1 MFAWW
6 GRTVYRYRYIV
17 IGVMVALCLGGGIFG
32 ISLGNHVTQSGF
44 YDEGSQSVH
53 ASVVADEAFGRD
65 RTSHVVA
72 ILTPPDGQKV
82 DNPQWQSDVVGEL
95 DNFVKDHPDQVV
107 SWVGWLRAPDAANAT
122 VQQMK
127 TSDLSK
133 TFVSIPLQ
141 GNTDDEILKNYQA
154 VESDLQQLNGGRIE
168 LAGLN
173 PLASELTGSIGED
186 QRRAE
191 VAAIPLVCV
200 VLFFVFGGVVAAALP
215 GLIGGLTIAGALG
228 IMRLLAEFMPV
239 HFFAQ
244 PVVTLMGL
252 GIAVDYGLFMV
263 SRFREEIAEGYDTEA
278 AVRRTVM
285 TSGRTIMFSAVI
297 LVASSVP
304 LLLFP
309 QGFLKSITYAIIA
322 SVMLAAIL
330 SVTVLAAALALLGPR
345 VDALGV
351 RTLLRFTKPYPA
363 PSPAETTDRT
373 NPLAIASIPLGV
385 LVPFAAIPVGH
396 IARAQIRRTYDKG
409 ANYALLGLVLGY
421 IGSFAWIFVGLFAAK
436 DTLGTGIFYLLLAIA
451 IFVAGTILV
460 LAAASMSPLVRKPTV
475 WWLNWLAEKTQ
486 KTKTR
491 AEVEK
496 GFWGK
501 LVNRVMKRPIAFAA
515 PIVIVMILMIIPLG
529 QLSLGGI
536 SEKYLPPDN
545 AVRQAQE
552 AFDRSFPG
560 FRTEPLT
567 LVIENDNGEPVTDQ
581 QVAEIRSKALT
592 IPGFIQPED
601 DPTKMWQP
609 RPYQEGGSQDP
620 SVRVIQNGLVNRND
634 AAKKVEELRDIV
646 PPRGLSIS
654 VGGTPALEQDSIHS
668 LFDKLPLM
676 VTILI
681 VTTTILMFLAFGSVV
696 LPIKAAVMSALTLG
710 STMGVLTWMFVVGH
724 GSGLMNYT
732 PQPLMAPMIG
742 LIIAVIWGL
751 STDYE
756 VFLVSRMVEARERGL
771 STAEAIRVGTATTG
785 RLITGAALVLAV
797 VAGAFVFSDLVMMK
811 YLAFGLLIALLLDAT
826 IVRMFLVPA
835 VMKLLGDDC
844 WWAPR
849 WMKRIQERMGLG
861 ETELPDER
869 KRPAVRETVE
879 DPEALV
885 GAGAPVPPRPRPPHD
900 PTHPVS
906 GSRPGATRAAAPQR
920 VPSASGTTRIPSTT
934 PPPAAPADEP
944 QTTRL
949 SIAKN
954 AVRNAVSNAAATARQ
969 ATRPP
974 APPAPPASAP
984 ARPGGGRPPREERE
998 IESWLGELR
1007 GTGTPPAPPAPTP
1020 QRPSAEPTRAMPTAP
1035 EGRERPRVAPPA
1047 PGNEPTTAIPTPRS
1061 RPPEPV
1067 RDPAAAQNPD
1077 AAGDSDKTQAIPT
1090 PSKQADDAE
1099 AATEKLNTREDE
1111 ERQRRGGVSAQDLL
1125 RREGRL

>member
-1 MFAWW
+1 VFAWW
-6 GRTVYRYRYIV
+6 GRTVYQFRYAV
-17 IGVMVALCLGGGIFG
+17 IGIMVALCVGGGVYG
-32 ISLGNHVTQSGF
+32 MSLGEHVTQSGF
-44 YDEGSQSVH
+44 YDEGSQSVA
-53 ASVVADEAFGRD
+53 ASIAADKAYGRD

-72 ILTPPDGQKV
+72 ILTPPDGKKV
-82 DNPQWQSDVVGEL
+82 DDPEWMKKTTDEL
-95 DNFVKDHPDQVV
+95 DKLVADHPDQIEA
-107 SWVGWLRAPDAANAT
+107 WVGWLKAPTTTLAT

-127 TSDLSK
+127 TEDLSQ
-133 TFVSIPLQ
+133 TFVSIPLK
-141 GNTDDEILKNYQA
+141 GDDDDTILKNYQA
-154 VESDLQQLNGGRIE
+154 VEPQLREVNDGNIQ

-173 PLASELTGSIGED
+173 PLASELTGTIGED
-186 QRRAE
+186 QKRAE

-200 VLFFVFGGVVAAALP
+200 VLFFVFGGVIAAALP
-215 GLIGGLTIAGALG
+215 GVVGGLTIAGALG
-228 IMRLLAEFMPV
+228 IMRLFAEFMPV

-263 SRFREEIAEGYDTEA
+263 SRFREEMAEGYDTQA
-278 AVRRTVM
+278 AVRRAVM

-330 SVTVLAAALALLGPR
+330 SVTVLPAALGILGPR

-351 RTLLRFTKPYPA
+351 RWLLKF
-363 PSPAETTDRT
+363 AEPDSTPPVTGNPRT
-373 NPLAIASIPLGV
+373 NTLALASIPAGL
-385 LVPFAAIPVGH
+385 LLPPVGIALGH
-396 IARAQIRRTYDKG
+396 IARRRIKQTGEQGAQFALIGLVFGYLT
-409 ANYALLGLVLGY
+409 LLGGLAYGVTALKDSIGNALYWVL
-421 IGSFAWIFVGLFAAK
+421 
-436 DTLGTGIFYLLLAIA
+436 LGIV
-451 IFVAGTILV
+451 IFVAVVVAGV
-460 LAAASMSPLVRKPTV
+460 ALARYVPLARTPIV
-475 WWLNWLAEKTQ
+475 WWLKWLAEKTQ

-501 LVNRVMKRPIAFAA
+501 LVNVVMKRPVAFAA
-515 PIVIVMILMIIPLG
+515 PIAIVMILLIIPLG
-529 QLSLGGI
+529 QLALGGI
-536 SEKYLPPDN
+536 SEKYLPPTN
-545 AVRQAQE
+545 SVRVAQE
-552 AFDRSFPG
+552 DFDKTFPG

-567 LVIENDNGEPVTDQ
+567 LVIQNTDGQPVTDQ
-581 QVAEIRSKALT
+581 QVAEIRNEALT
-592 IPGFIQPED
+592 IPGFIEPD
-601 DPTKMWQP
+601 GDPSKMWQP
-609 RPYQEGGSQDP
+609 RGGESSDP
-620 SVRVIQNGLVNRND
+620 SVRVIQNGLVDRNQASKMVD
-634 AAKKVEELRDIV
+634 ELRAIT
-646 PPRGLSIS
+646 PPRGLTIS

-710 STMGVLTWMFVVGH
+710 STMGVLTWMFVEGH
-724 GSGLMNYT
+724 GAGLMNYT

-756 VFLVSRMVEARERGL
+756 VFLVSRMVEARERGM
-771 STAEAIRVGTATTG
+771 STAEAIRIGTATTG

-835 VMKLLGDDC
+835 IMKLLGDDC

-849 WMKRIQERMGLG
+849 WMKRLQERLGLG

-869 KRPAVRETVE
+869 KRPAVRDSTE

-885 GAGAPVPPRPRPPHD
+885 GAGAPVAPRPRPRD
-900 PTHPVS
+900 PTHPAAEA
-906 GSRPGATRAAAPQR
+906 SRSGATTRIATAPRANAP
-920 VPSASGTTRIPSTT
+920 SGAGTTRIPNARPS
-934 PPPAAPADEP
+934 ADEP

-949 SIAKN
+949 SMAKN
-954 AVRNAVSNAAATARQ
+954 AVRNVVSNATAATQRTYRHAPP
-969 ATRPP
+969 PP
-974 APPAPPASAP
+974 AHPPRDPQA
-984 ARPGGGRPPREERE
+984 PREERE

-1007 GTGTPPAPPAPTP
+1007 GTAPAGGKPAGGRPAGGKPTPPPPP
-1020 QRPSAEPTRAMPTAP
+1020 RPSTDATRAMPEP
-1035 EGRERPRVAPPA
+1035 RPRPLRPQ
-1047 PGNEPTTAIPTPRS
+1047 PGNEPTTAIPTRGTPPEGRGRP
-1061 RPPEPV
+1061 RPP
-1067 RDPAAAQNPD
+1067 QNAD
-1077 AAGDSDKTQAIPT
+1077 ATTAIPT
-1090 PSKQADDAE
+1090 PRQQDPES
-1099 AATEKLNTREDE
+1099 TEKLNTREDDE
-1111 ERQRRGGVSAQDLL
+1111 PKRRGGGMSAQELL
-1125 RREGRL
+1125 RREGRI

>member
-1 MFAWW
+1 VFAWW

-17 IGVMVALCLGGGIFG
+17 IGVMVALCLGGGIYG

-53 ASVVADEAFGRD
+53 ASVIGDEVYGRD

-72 ILTPPDGQKV
+72 ILTPPDGKKV
-82 DNPQWQSDVVGEL
+82 DNPEWQKEVTGEL
-95 DNFVKDHPDQVV
+95 DKFVEDHPDQVV
-107 SWVGWLRAPDAANAT
+107 GWVGWLKAPDAASET

-127 TSDLSK
+127 TEDLSK
-133 TFVSIPLQ
+133 TFVSIPLK
-141 GNTDDEILKNYQA
+141 GDTDDEILVNYQA
-154 VESDLQQLNGGRIE
+154 VEPDLQQINGGDIK

-215 GLIGGLTIAGALG
+215 GITGGLTIAGALG

-330 SVTVLAAALALLGPR
+330 SVTVLAAVLGILGPN

-351 RTLLRFTKPYPA
+351 RTLLR
-363 PSPAETTDRT
+363 
-373 NPLAIASIPLGV
+373 
-385 LVPFAAIPVGH
+385 VPFLRNWRPMRV
-396 IARAQIRRTYDKG
+396 
-409 ANYALLGLVLGY
+409 
-421 IGSFAWIFVGLFAAK
+421 
-436 DTLGTGIFYLLLAIA
+436 YLE
-451 IFVAGTILV
+451 
-460 LAAASMSPLVRKPTV
+460 
-475 WWLNWLAEKTQ
+475 WLAEKTQ

-491 AEVEK
+491 AEVEQ

-501 LVNRVMKRPIAFAA
+501 LVNRVMKRPVAFAA
-515 PIVIVMILMIIPLG
+515 PIVVGMILLIIPLG
-529 QLSLGGI
+529 SLSLGGI

-545 AVRQAQE
+545 SVRQAQE
-552 AFDRSFPG
+552 EFDRVFPG

-567 LVIENDNGEPVTDQ
+567 IVMEREDGEPITDAQ
-581 QVAEIRSKALT
+581 IAEVRNKALT
-592 IPGFIQPED
+592 VSGFIAPD
-601 DPTKMWQP
+601 DDQSKMWQE
-609 RPYQEGGSQDP
+609 RAVQDGGSKDP
-620 SVRVIQNGLVNRND
+620 SVRVIQNGLENRND
-634 AAKKVEELRDIV
+634 AAKKIDELRALT
-646 PPRGLSIS
+646 PPRGVTVS

-676 VTILI
+676 VTLLI
-681 VTTTILMFLAFGSVV
+681 VTTTVLMFLAFGSVV

-710 STMGVLTWMFVVGH
+710 STMGVLTWMFVDGH

-771 STAEAIRVGTATTG
+771 STAEAIRIGTATTG

-826 IVRMFLVPA
+826 IIRMFLVPA

-849 WMKRIQERMGLG
+849 WMKRVQEKLGLG

-879 DPEALV
+879 EPEALV

-900 PTHPVS
+900 PTHPAVE
-906 GSRPGATRAAAPQR
+906 GSARPGATRVAPPRAAAPST
-920 VPSASGTTRIPSTT
+920 VGTTRIPTGT
-934 PPPAAPADEP
+934 PSAPAAPPAPAVEEP
-944 QTTRL
+944 ATTKFAV
-949 SIAKN
+949 AKN
-954 AVRNAVSNAAATARQ
+954 AVRNVVSNAAAATRQ
-969 ATRPP
+969 AARPP
-974 APPAPPASAP
+974 APPAQ
-984 ARPGGGRPPREERE
+984 PPREERE

-1007 GTGTPPAPPAPTP
+1007 GSGANRPSGEPPRPP
-1020 QRPSAEPTRAMPTAP
+1020 QRP
-1035 EGRERPRVAPPA
+1035 VPPPQ
-1047 PGNEPTTAIPTPRS
+1047 PGNEPTTAIPTIRQPQQQ
-1061 RPPEPV
+1061 PEETEAATTAI
-1067 RDPAAAQNPD
+1067 PAQPD
-1077 AAGDSDKTQAIPT
+1077 ANA
-1090 PSKQADDAE
+1090 DAE
-1099 AATEKLNTREDE
+1099 AATQKLNAPDE
-1111 ERQRRGGVSAQDLL
+1111 ERQRRGGGVSAQDLL

>member
-6 GRTVYRYRYIV
+6 GRIVYRFRYIV
-17 IGVMVALCLGGGIFG
+17 IAVMVALCLGGGVYG
-32 ISLGNHVTQSGF
+32 ISLGQHVTQSGF

-53 ASVVADEAFGRD
+53 ASVVADEAYGRD

-72 ILTPPDGQKV
+72 ILTPPDGKKV
-82 DNPQWQSDVVGEL
+82 DDPEWMKTTTEQL
-95 DNFVKDHPDQVV
+95 DKLVADNPDQVE
-107 SWVGWLRAPDAANAT
+107 SWVGWLKAPTTTLAT

-127 TSDLSK
+127 TPDLSK
-133 TFVSIPLQ
+133 TFVSIPLK
-141 GNTDDEILKNYQA
+141 GDDDDSILKNYQA
-154 VESDLQQLNGGRIE
+154 VEPQLQAINDGNIQ

-173 PLASELTGSIGED
+173 PLASELTGTIGED
-186 QRRAE
+186 QKRAE

-200 VLFFVFGGVVAAALP
+200 VLFFVFGGVIAAALP

-228 IMRLLAEFMPV
+228 IMRLFAEFMPV

-263 SRFREEIAEGYDTEA
+263 SRFREELAEGYDTEA
-278 AVRRTVM
+278 AIRRTVM

-330 SVTVLAAALALLGPR
+330 SVTVLAAALAILGPR

-351 RTLLRFTKPYPA
+351 KTLVKFALPDPI
-363 PSPAETTDRT
+363 PSDPSVQKT
-373 NPLAIASIPLGV
+373 NTFAIASIPLGL
-385 LVPFAAIPVGH
+385 LVPPVGIALGH
-396 IARAQIRRTYDKG
+396 IARKRIKQSGEQGASLALIGLVIGYTALYGAMTYGVIALKDADIIG
-409 ANYALLGLVLGY
+409 SAVYWMLLGIVA
-421 IGSFAWIFVGLFAAK
+421 F
-436 DTLGTGIFYLLLAIA
+436 LAIVT
-451 IFVAGTILV
+451 FG
-460 LAAASMSPLVRKPTV
+460 LALARYVPLARRPIV
-475 WWLNWLAEKTQ
+475 WWLNWLSDKTQ

-491 AEVEK
+491 AEVER

-501 LVNRVMKRPIAFAA
+501 LVTHVMKRPGAFAV
-515 PIVIVMILMIIPLG
+515 PIIIVMILLVIPLG
-529 QLSLGGI
+529 QLALGGI

-545 AVRQAQE
+545 AVRVAQE
-552 AFDRSFPG
+552 DFDKTFPG

-567 LVIENDNGEPVTDQ
+567 LVIQNTDGQPVTDQ
-581 QVAEIRSKALT
+581 QVAEIRNEALT
-592 IPGFIQPED
+592 ISGFIEPD
-601 DPTKMWQP
+601 GDPSKMWQP
-609 RPYQEGGSQDP
+609 RGGESTDP
-620 SVRVIQNGLVNRND
+620 SVRVIQNGLVDRND
-634 AAKKVEELRDIV
+634 AAQKIEELRELA
-646 PPRGLSIS
+646 PPRGLTIS

-681 VTTTILMFLAFGSVV
+681 VTTTILMFLAFGSIV
-696 LPIKAAVMSALTLG
+696 LPIKAALMSALTLG
-710 STMGVLTWMFVVGH
+710 STMGILTWMFVDGH

-756 VFLVSRMVEARERGL
+756 VFLVSRMVEARERGM
-771 STAEAIRVGTATTG
+771 STAEAIRIGTATTG

-826 IVRMFLVPA
+826 IIRMFLVPA
-835 VMKLLGDDC
+835 IMKMLGDDC

-849 WMKRIQERMGLG
+849 WMKRIQERLGLG

-869 KRPAVRETVE
+869 RRPVVH
-879 DPEALV
+879 DPADDVALV

-900 PTHPVS
+900 PTHPGVE
-906 GSRPGATRAAAPQR
+906 GRVGPTRIPPGPPR
-920 VPSASGTTRIPSTT
+920 VNGPSVAGTTRIPTNR
-934 PPPAAPADEP
+934 PPAGEP
-944 QTTRL
+944 PTTRL
-949 SIAKN
+949 SMAKN
-954 AVRNAVSNAAATARQ
+954 AVRGAVNATTQRTAH
-969 ATRPP
+969 PS
-974 APPAPPASAP
+974 APPQ
-984 ARPGGGRPPREERE
+984 REERE

-1007 GTGTPPAPPAPTP
+1007 GGPGGPGGPGGQPPRP
-1020 QRPSAEPTRAMPTAP
+1020 QPSAEPTQAM
-1035 EGRERPRVAPPA
+1035 RPGPPA
-1047 PGNEPTTAIPTPRS
+1047 ATPAEGNEPTTAIPVQ
-1061 RPPEPV
+1061 RPSQG
-1067 RDPAAAQNPD
+1067 PAQPD
-1077 AAGDSDKTQAIPT
+1077 SAEATTKIPT
-1090 PSKQADDAE
+1090 PPSDPESTEKIDLSDDAQ
-1099 AATEKLNTREDE
+1099 K
-1111 ERQRRGGVSAQDLL
+1111 RRGGGVSAQDLL
-1125 RREGRL
+1125 RREGRI

>member
-6 GRTVYRYRYIV
+6 GRTVYRFRYAV
-17 IGVMVALCLGGGIFG
+17 IGVMVALCLGGGVFG

-44 YDEGSQSVH
+44 YDDGSQSVH
-53 ASVVADEAFGRD
+53 ASVTADGAYGRD
-65 RTSHVVA
+65 TSGHIVGIYTA
-72 ILTPPDGQKV
+72 PEGKTV
-82 DNPQWQSDVVGEL
+82 DDPEFKKKIL
-95 DNFVKDHPDQVV
+95 DNLAQVEKDHPD
-107 SWVGWLRAPDAANAT
+107 
-122 VQQMK
+122 
-127 TSDLSK
+127 
-133 TFVSIPLQ
+133 
-141 GNTDDEILKNYQA
+141 EILRSIGYFKSPDVLKNM
-154 VESDLQQLNGGRIE
+154 SDGDKQHAFMSIQLKGDNDDAILTNYKKVKDDLLKVGDDGVDVK
-168 LAGLN
+168 LAGLQ
-173 PLASELTGSIGED
+173 PLAAELTGTIGDD

-215 GLIGGLTIAGALG
+215 GIIGGLTIAGALG

-330 SVTVLAAALALLGPR
+330 SITVLAAALAILGPR

-351 RTLLRFTKPYPA
+351 RTLLR
-363 PSPAETTDRT
+363 
-373 NPLAIASIPLGV
+373 
-385 LVPFAAIPVGH
+385 VPFFRNWKPMRV
-396 IARAQIRRTYDKG
+396 
-409 ANYALLGLVLGY
+409 
-421 IGSFAWIFVGLFAAK
+421 
-436 DTLGTGIFYLLLAIA
+436 YL
-451 IFVAGTILV
+451 T
-460 LAAASMSPLVRKPTV
+460 
-475 WWLNWLAEKTQ
+475 WLAEKTQ

-515 PIVIVMILMIIPLG
+515 PIVIVMILLIIPLG
-529 QLSLGGI
+529 QLALGGI
-536 SEKYLPPDN
+536 SEKYLPPN
-545 AVRQAQE
+545 NSVRLAQE
-552 AFDRSFPG
+552 EFDKIFPG

-567 LVIENDNGEPVTDQ
+567 IVMERDDGKPITDQ
-581 QVAEIRSKALT
+581 QIADVRNKAMT
-592 IPGFIQPED
+592 VTGFI
-601 DPTKMWQP
+601 DPDNDPSKMWQE
-609 RPYQEGGSQDP
+609 RPYLDGASKNPD
-620 SVRVIQNGLVNRND
+620 VRVIQNGLENRND
-634 AAKKVEELRDIV
+634 ASKKIEELRALT
-646 PPRGLSIS
+646 PPRGVTVSI
-654 VGGTPALEQDSIHS
+654 GGTPALEQDSIHS

-676 VTILI
+676 VVLLI
-681 VTTTILMFLAFGSVV
+681 TTTTILMFLAFGSVV

-710 STMGVLTWMFVVGH
+710 STMGVLTWMFVDGH

-756 VFLVSRMVEARERGL
+756 VFLVSRMVEARARGL
-771 STAEAIRVGTATTG
+771 STAEAIRIGTATTG

-835 VMKLLGDDC
+835 IMKLLGDDC

-849 WMKRIQERMGLG
+849 WMKRLQERLGLG

-869 KRPAVRETVE
+869 KRPTVRDPAEH
-879 DPEALV
+879 PEALV
-885 GAGAPVPPRPRPPHD
+885 GAGAPARALPPHD
-900 PTHPVS
+900 PTHPAAD
-906 GSRPGATRAAAPQR
+906 GPSRPMR
-920 VPSASGTTRIPSTT
+920 VPPRPQTSAPSGAGTTRIPIARTES
-934 PPPAAPADEP
+934 DELP
-944 QTTRL
+944 TTRL
-949 SIAKN
+949 SMAKN
-954 AVRNAVSNAAATARQ
+954 AVRNAVNNATGAAQRTP
-969 ATRPP
+969 RPAQP
-974 APPAPPASAP
+974 APAPV
-984 ARPGGGRPPREERE
+984 PREERE

-1007 GTGTPPAPPAPTP
+1007 GNAPAGGQPTPPP
-1020 QRPSAEPTRAMPTAP
+1020 RPSTEPTRAMPEQQARQPRPQPDTDPTTAMP
-1035 EGRERPRVAPPA
+1035 ALGTPQEDRGRPRPQNADI
-1047 PGNEPTTAIPTPRS
+1047 TTAIPTQRQP
-1061 RPPEPV
+1061 
-1067 RDPAAAQNPD
+1067 
-1077 AAGDSDKTQAIPT
+1077 
-1090 PSKQADDAE
+1090 DAE

-1111 ERQRRGGVSAQDLL
+1111 ERKRRGGGVSAQDLL
-1125 RREGRL
+1125 RREGRRL